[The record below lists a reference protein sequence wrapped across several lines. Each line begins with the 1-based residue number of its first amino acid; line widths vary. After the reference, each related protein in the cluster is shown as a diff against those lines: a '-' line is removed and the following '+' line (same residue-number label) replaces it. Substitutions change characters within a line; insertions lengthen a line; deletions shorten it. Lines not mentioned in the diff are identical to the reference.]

1 MPAPTENL
9 LIQPATSTLRV
20 ELEPAHNAF
29 QSLVL
34 LAKAN
39 EQPGS
44 SEWVDQTH
52 RKMTPEERQT
62 NRLVIIGLYFSIT
75 PAESWPSF
83 PAFLAHL
90 ESLSGENLRDR
101 MLNKYASLASCTES
115 KGETSSST
123 NGAIDFDQ
131 ILRSSDNYLDFL
143 RQHFDESY
151 IDEDLEIQAYT
162 YITDLP
168 RLKSL
173 ILNHLHS
180 MWDKYLAVEWE
191 RIRPMLLDSVNA
203 FRQVDLT
210 SMEPMEAA
218 RFITGHELDES
229 KWSKMLENAKQIIFI
244 PSMHIGPYLWHWDS
258 DDRHYILFGARLP
271 TGVQYEA
278 PDLNR
283 AEIIV
288 RLNALADD
296 SRLRILRYTAE
307 KGEQRAQ
314 DLIQMLDLSQSA
326 VSRHLQQLTAT
337 GCLSERRCEG
347 GKCYQINPERI
358 RDTLQAVGVFLKV
371 DPLHS

>member
-1 MPAPTENL
+1 
-9 LIQPATSTLRV
+9 
-20 ELEPAHNAF
+20 
-29 QSLVL
+29 
-34 LAKAN
+34 
-39 EQPGS
+39 
-44 SEWVDQTH
+44 
-52 RKMTPEERQT
+52 MTPEERQT

-180 MWDKYLAVEWE
+180 MWDKYLAEEWE